1 MALEQSFEQVG
12 VIPINTVLVGPID
25 ADGQRGFSM
34 QVHAWGTGGGAR
46 VQQSHDGIDW
56 DDTLVSSIAGGP
68 TNNPTSANTYW
79 CNLVGRYVRV
89 LMSTA
94 TTAGT
99 TSFSIRIDKDEFSE
113 LPNGLNNVAV
123 ISMPA
128 TPAGTNL
135 IGKSICDISA
145 TVANGPAF
153 NVHRRV
159 QSNADVNATSVKA
172 SAGRIARIWGR
183 NNVASLRHLKLYNK
197 ASAPV
202 VGTDI
207 PYASLTLQ
215 ANSEFNFDVQDFGL
229 NFSTGIAYALTGGIG
244 DTDTAALSTGDV
256 LGLHILY
263 I

>member
-12 VIPINTVLVGPID
+12 VIPVNTVLVGPID

-99 TSFSIRIDKDEFSE
+99 TSFHVRLDKEEFSE

-123 ISMPA
+123 VSMPT

-145 TVANGPAF
+145 TIANGPAF

-159 QSNADVNATSVKA
+159 SSTGDTNVATIKA

-197 ASAPV
+197 ASNPT
-202 VGTDI
+202 VGTDV
-207 PYASLTLQ
+207 PYASITLPPN
-215 ANSEFNFDVQDFGL
+215 AEFNFDLNDFGL
-229 NFSTGIAYALTGGIG
+229 NFSTGIAYAMTSGVA
-244 DTDTAALSTGDV
+244 DTDSTAIGAADI
-256 LGLHILY
+256 LGLHIVY

>member
-56 DDTLVSSIAGGP
+56 DDTLLSSIGGGP

-99 TSFSIRIDKDEFSE
+99 TSFSIRIDREEFSE

-135 IGKSICDISA
+135 IGRSICDMSG
-145 TVANGPAF
+145 TTTSGPVLL
-153 NVHRRV
+153 VHRRV
-159 QSNADVNATSVKA
+159 QSTADTNAATIKA
-172 SAGRIARIWGR
+172 GAGRVAKITGR
-183 NNVASLRHLKLYNK
+183 NNAATQRYFKLFNK
-197 ASAPV
+197 ASNPT
-202 VGTDI
+202 VGSDV
-207 PYASLTLQ
+207 PFYGLCLP
-215 ANSEFNFDVQDFGL
+215 ANSEFSFDVQDLGL
-229 NFSTGIAYALTGGIG
+229 NFSTGIAYAITAGVA
-244 DTDTAALSTGDV
+244 DTDNTGISAYDI
-256 LGLHILY
+256 LNLHILY